1 MKRLSVYLCLLLLV
15 ALSLSAQND
24 CLKRTQEI
32 DDLIRKGQFEEA
44 KKRSGYYKE
53 KGDCKDYEKVFINA
67 INLCNKHLQQ
77 DTTHTEK
84 PIKKGTFRLQRNKI
98 TIPANKDDG
107 ASELMFDI
115 SFIATPKSW
124 EVESMPSWVEEISVS
139 VKDKSASFFADD
151 NTSFEPRAGEIV
163 FTSENGQSATIQI
176 VQEGRNM
183 NFKADKRNL
192 SYDDFGGTQTV
203 GITAEGDWSVAS
215 NPSWILC
222 LKEDEQ
228 LTVWCEQNGGWSRED
243 DIVLTNDYGQEIT
256 ITVRQDKTRD
266 FLRASTSSFRDKK
279 GAGGEGDITVSCNSY
294 WSVAETNDWITA
306 TKNGDNLHIVVQPNK
321 TPYERSGYVKLKSP
335 KSNPYE
341 SRHTYGEVSNKI
353 YIEPQYIYTT
363 IKVEQASL
371 GEYISVSSDI
381 VTDDSGMGG
390 KITIEVETSAGEYYI
405 ASKPTWCSISEQ
417 TSTSFV
423 LVMVNNMGGAA
434 RSGEVMLRAG
444 SASKAITVN
453 QGGRSTYVSVSPNI
467 VTATEAGGEIT
478 IEVKSSGSWS
488 VVNLPDWCEVT
499 DQTANSFLLSISENV
514 EGSSRVG
521 EFYVSSQ
528 GMRDKITVEQE

>member
-1 MKRLSVYLCLLLLV
+1 MKRLSVYLNLLLFV
-15 ALSLSAQND
+15 ALSLNAQDD
-24 CLKRTQEI
+24 CQKRTQEI
-32 DDLIRKGQFEEA
+32 DDLMKKGNFQLA
-44 KKRSGYYKE
+44 KQKCGYYRD
-53 KGDCKDYEKVFINA
+53 KGDCKDYELFFNNA

-341 SRHTYGEVSNKI
+341 SRHTYGEV
-353 YIEPQYIYTT
+353 
-363 IKVEQASL
+363 
-371 GEYISVSSDI
+371 
-381 VTDDSGMGG
+381 
-390 KITIEVETSAGEYYI
+390 
-405 ASKPTWCSISEQ
+405 
-417 TSTSFV
+417 
-423 LVMVNNMGGAA
+423 
-434 RSGEVMLRAG
+434 
-444 SASKAITVN
+444 
-453 QGGRSTYVSVSPNI
+453 
-467 VTATEAGGEIT
+467 
-478 IEVKSSGSWS
+478 
-488 VVNLPDWCEVT
+488 
-499 DQTANSFLLSISENV
+499 
-514 EGSSRVG
+514 
-521 EFYVSSQ
+521 
-528 GMRDKITVEQE
+528 